1 MLYLRISSS
10 VVMSIKQ
17 QKWLLGTLACV
28 ALPLY
33 AADYPGFS
41 EADLVRSNAVMG
53 LRGFA
58 HIHFEHNRDKPW
70 TYRGGALDIDAQGFG
85 HPMPV
90 WSSTD
95 QISFKGEVGFH
106 TSRSSVSV
114 PIYYQES
121 RDIVL
126 GTMRY
131 SGFGVQWKN
140 QLNRSSSLTVAARF
154 GGNEYLQ
161 QASLATDNTQASI
174 VWSGQWQGINK
185 PRLTGGLVIGDDRA
199 RFEQSNYLAR
209 RYYGLV
215 VGGEITLFDKHRPY
229 VSVSILRNE
238 YRNGAAGFYPGRA
251 QDYTRFSAGWNWQ
264 VSSNW
269 KLRADTHYV
278 LGNNDSGFYNGERS
292 RIMFST
298 EYRLR

>member
-1 MLYLRISSS
+1 
-10 VVMSIKQ
+10 MSIKQ

-33 AADYPGFS
+33 AADFPGFS
-41 EADLVRSNAVMG
+41 KADLVHSNAAMG
-53 LRGFA
+53 QQGFA
-58 HIHFEHNRDKPW
+58 HIRFEHNRNKPRI
-70 TYRGGALDIDAQGFG
+70 YRGGVLDIDVQGLKR
-85 HPMPV
+85 PMPV
-90 WSSTD
+90 WSSAD
-95 QISFKGEVGFH
+95 QFSFKGEVGYNKPG
-106 TSRSSVSV
+106 SSISV

-121 RDIVL
+121 RDLAL
-126 GTMRY
+126 GATRY

-140 QLNRSSSLTVAARF
+140 RINRSNSLTVAARF

-161 QASLATDNTQASI
+161 QSSLATDNTQASI
-174 VWSGQWQGINK
+174 VWSGRWLGSYK
-185 PRLTGGLVIGDDRA
+185 PRLTGGFVIGDDRA

-209 RYYGLV
+209 RYYGVV
-215 VGGEITLFDKHRPY
+215 VGGELTLFDKHTPY
-229 VSVSILRNE
+229 VSVSVLRND
-238 YRNGAAGFYPGRA
+238 YRNGNAGLYLGRA